1 MDSPQSLAAAFA
13 VGLFGT
19 MHCIGMCG
27 GIIGALSMSLPDQVR
42 ANRPWLLT
50 YIGAYNLGRVFSYSV
65 AGFAVGY
72 LGSAAAGYTDMS
84 DGPSLLRHTGAVM
97 MIAIGLYLAGWFPQL
112 SMVERLGQPIWKR
125 LEPVGRKLIPV
136 SSLPRAL
143 LYGMIWGWLP
153 CGMVY
158 FVLVW
163 ALTAGSAIDGAL
175 TMAAFGLGTLP
186 SLMAAGLAA
195 SWLQRITRSKIAR
208 RVVGATVIL
217 MAVATLVMQTSGHDH
232 MNHANMAQQD
242 GMPDHGHSAGMQ
254 DHTLHTPGDE
264 TP

>member
-1 MDSPQSLAAAFA
+1 MDSPQSIAAAFA

-27 GIIGALSMSLPDQVR
+27 GIIGALSMSLPEQVR

-50 YIGAYNLGRVFSYSV
+50 YIGAYNLGRIISYAI

-72 LGSAAAGYTDMS
+72 IGSAAAGYTDMS

-112 SMVERLGQPIWKR
+112 SIVERLGQPIWKR

-136 SSLPRAL
+136 SSLPKAL
-143 LYGMIWGWLP
+143 LYGLIWGWLP

-208 RVVGATVIL
+208 QIVGATVIL
-217 MAVATLVMQTSGHDH
+217 MAVATLVMQTSGHGH

-242 GMPDHGHSAGMQ
+242 GMSGHTM
-254 DHTLHTPGDE
+254 HTPGGE
-264 TP
+264 MP